1 MKSFAEEFRSLHYV
15 IRHAKSI
22 LLFAHTRPD
31 ADTVGA
37 TIALAEYLSNRGKQ
51 TTIACFDPFPNSLAP
66 LFESV
71 AFVHPDTLTLSD
83 FDAIF
88 ACDSVDRGFDRIHP
102 TVAERQIVVLLDH
115 HADITAEGDITIID
129 PTYSSTCE
137 ILFSFFETI
146 SADITPS
153 IATALLAG
161 LVFDTGNFQHICTT
175 PRALTVASAL
185 VKRGAPMGRVVEV
198 IFANKSIPALRL
210 WGRAFEKALF
220 YPKSGM
226 LLTTVTQED
235 ITACQASAEDIY
247 HVASVLS
254 TVPEAK
260 FALVLSERDEGIIR
274 GSFRATDGSGVDVSA
289 LAHRFGGGGHRLAS
303 GFEIEGSLVETPIGW
318 TVV

>member
-1 MKSFAEEFRSLHYV
+1 MKSFAKEFQSLQYV
-15 IRHAKSI
+15 IRHAESI

-37 TIALAEYLSNRGKQ
+37 TVAFAEYLSKRGKE
-51 TTIACFDPFPNSLAP
+51 TTIACFDPFPSSLSP
-66 LFESV
+66 LFESIE
-71 AFVHPDTLTLSD
+71 FVHPDTLTLTD

-88 ACDSVDRGFDRIHP
+88 ACDSVDRGFDQIHHRLSDHQV
-102 TVAERQIVVLLDH
+102 VALLDH
-115 HADITAEGDITIID
+115 HADIAAEGDITIID
-129 PTYSSTCE
+129 PAYSSTCE

-146 SADITPS
+146 NTDITPTV
-153 IATALLAG
+153 ATALLAG
-161 LVFDTGNFQHICTT
+161 LVFDTGNFQHVCTT

-185 VKRGAPMGRVVEV
+185 VKRGAPMGKVVEI

-210 WGRAFEKALF
+210 WGRAFEKARF

-235 ITACQASAEDIY
+235 VITCKASVEDIY

-260 FALVLSERDEGIIR
+260 FALVLSERDKETVR

-289 LAHRFGGGGHRLAS
+289 IAHRFGGGGHRLAS
-303 GFEIEGSLVETPIGW
+303 GFEIKGSLIETPLGW